1 MNVPTLFLQQD
12 QDGTLTA
19 IPVKDQRTLTR
30 KDDSLKAVGDPLL
43 ARIRTY
49 RANPAATLATLTG
62 ASVPQQNKEE
72 TGRFIG

>member
-1 MNVPTLFLQQD
+1 M
-12 QDGTLTA
+12 
-19 IPVKDQRTLTR
+19 LTR
-30 KDDSLKAVGDPLL
+30 KDETLKAVGDPLL

-72 TGRFIG
+72 SCK